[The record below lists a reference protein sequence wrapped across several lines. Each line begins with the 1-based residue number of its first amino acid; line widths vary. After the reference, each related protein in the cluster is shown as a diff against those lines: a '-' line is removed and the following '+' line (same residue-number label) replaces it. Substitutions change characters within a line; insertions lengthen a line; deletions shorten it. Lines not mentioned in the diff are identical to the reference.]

1 MEFKQVMLG
10 TKIFS
15 FVQQLPSSDAG
26 SSKREC
32 EFIELRHT
40 SYSRDLSTCGFFLRE
55 NLKQNFREED
65 FLRIIN

>member
-40 SYSRDLSTCGFFLRE
+40 SYTVEIYQPVVSFYA
-55 NLKQNFREED
+55 
-65 FLRIIN
+65 RI